1 MLSAILPALSS
12 RLPSSRRLV
21 LQQQEGSA
29 PWHLPSHPDDLLVVH
44 QTGVQGDIKVEDSL
58 YCGTLTNPEG
68 DVVLSGDMCNDG
80 HVITDVV
87 QADRCKVD
95 MADIDAIVTG
105 PNQLSVGDKLSI
117 SGTLSGPTNTSCD
130 EVEVGGVR
138 QSATVFLQT
147 FDEPTEAEGW
157 RGGSAAECG
166 ADGVLAGGCDGA
178 EASKLIT
185 DLPPH
190 TTLQLEASFLFVDSW
205 EGEHAYAKVDGEHVW
220 LDHHDARSIR
230 GGVDMCGGAA
240 PETRVRVPVRASV
253 PHTAAAA
260 NITFGSTLR
269 PSTSRGTDG
278 VCGPASW
285 AVDNVELR
293 TR

>member
-1 MLSAILPALSS
+1 MLTVLPALSS
-12 RLPSSRRLV
+12 RTPSSRLV
-21 LQQQEGSA
+21 LQQEESE
-29 PWHLPSHPDDLLVVH
+29 PWHLPSQPDDLLVVH
-44 QTGVQGDIKVEDSL
+44 QTGVQGDVKVENSL
-58 YCGTLTNPEG
+58 YCGTLTNPDG

-80 HVITDVV
+80 HVITDVA

-105 PNQLSVGDKLSI
+105 PNQLSVGNKLSI

-130 EVEVGGVR
+130 EVEVGGTR

-157 RGGSAAECG
+157 RGGRAAVCG
-166 ADGVLAGGCDGA
+166 GDGVLAGGCDGA
-178 EASKLIT
+178 ESSRLVS

-220 LDHHDARSIR
+220 LDHHDTRGTS
-230 GGVDMCGGAA
+230 GGVDLCGCTA
-240 PETRVRVPVRASV
+240 PDTRVREPVRASE
-253 PHTAAAA
+253 PHTAASA
-260 NITFGSTLR
+260 NVTFGSTHR
-269 PSTSRGTDG
+269 PPRSRSAVGL
-278 VCGPASW
+278 CASW
-285 AVDNVELR
+285 AVDIVELR